1 MEKSSSEKAAYARP
15 FWNAATRQGTLEAT
29 TTFHEQYNKR
39 DYRYSYGRCGEFVRQ
54 DGMRGMALGYLTKVR
69 FTRFLSTSPLATD
82 LTGVDLTRPGQSAD
96 RAARVIVVADEFFD
110 LLVQYSRSHPFRDG
124 DYGNVARSRKLLD
137 GSFCIFTGFQ
147 EALDSRELRALR
159 EDWRRRFAPPP
170 ASPPP
175 RSPTPPPPPPAPAPP
190 PPPPAPPPRPRASP
204 PLEEEIL
211 AAYER
216 ASSVLRDSEDSLHF
230 GATGNHIAHEA
241 PLFVVQLKRA
251 RRRAP
256 GGGAAVAMVVTRGA
270 LKRRLGVSV
279 MQSAA
284 EIRGAFGRSKCYS

>member
-69 FTRFLSTSPLATD
+69 FTRFLSTPLATE
-82 LTGVDLTRPGQSAD
+82 LTGVDLTKPGQSAD

-124 DYGNVARSRKLLD
+124 DYGNVARSRKLLE

-159 EDWRRRFAPPP
+159 GDWKQRFAPPP
-170 ASPPP
+170 APPPP
-175 RSPTPPPPPPAPAPP
+175 RSSTPPPPPPAPAPP
-190 PPPPAPPPRPRASP
+190 PPPATPPPPPRASP
-204 PLEEEIL
+204 LLEDEIL
-211 AAYER
+211 AAYQR
-216 ASSVLRDSEDSLHF
+216 AASLPECVAASLAF
-230 GATGNHIAHEA
+230 DVAGCRIAHEV
-241 PLFVVQLKRA
+241 PLYAIQLKRK
-251 RRRAP
+251 RR
-256 GGGAAVAMVVTRGA
+256 GASVGAVTASVIIKGA
-270 LKRRLGVSV
+270 LKRRLGTAVLRSPL
-279 MQSAA
+279 
-284 EIRGAFGRSKCYS
+284 EIRRAFERKKCSS

>member
-15 FWNAATRQGTLEAT
+15 FWNAATRQGTLDAT

-69 FTRFLSTSPLATD
+69 FTRFLSTSPLATE
-82 LTGVDLTRPGQSAD
+82 LTGVDLTKPGQGAD

-159 EDWRRRFAPPP
+159 DDWKRRFAPSP
-170 ASPPP
+170 APPPP
-175 RSPTPPPPPPAPAPP
+175 RSSTPPPPPPAPAPP
-190 PPPPAPPPRPRASP
+190 PPPATPPPPPRASP
-204 PLEEEIL
+204 QPEDEIL
-211 AAYER
+211 AAYQR
-216 ASSVLRDSEDSLHF
+216 AASLPECVAASLEF
-230 GATGNHIAHEA
+230 DVAGCRIAHEA
-241 PLFVVQLKRA
+241 PLYAIQLKRK
-251 RRRAP
+251 RR
-256 GGGAAVAMVVTRGA
+256 GASVGAVTASVIIKGA
-270 LKRRLGVSV
+270 LKRRLGATVLRSPL
-279 MQSAA
+279 
-284 EIRGAFGRSKCYS
+284 EIRRAFERKKGYS

>member
-69 FTRFLSTSPLATD
+69 FTRFLSTPLATELTGID
-82 LTGVDLTRPGQSAD
+82 LTKPGQSAD
-96 RAARVIVVADEFFD
+96 RAARVVVVADELFD

-159 EDWRRRFAPPP
+159 DDWKRRFEPPP
-170 ASPPP
+170 APPPP
-175 RSPTPPPPPPAPAPP
+175 RSSTPPPPPPAPAPP
-190 PPPPAPPPRPRASP
+190 PPPATPPPPPRASP
-204 PLEEEIL
+204 LLEDEIL
-211 AAYER
+211 AAYQRAASLPER
-216 ASSVLRDSEDSLHF
+216 VAASLEFDVAGCR
-230 GATGNHIAHEA
+230 IAHEA
-241 PLFVVQLKRA
+241 PLYAIQLKRK
-251 RRRAP
+251 RR
-256 GGGAAVAMVVTRGA
+256 GASVGAVTASVVIKGA
-270 LKRRLGVSV
+270 LKRRLG
-279 MQSAA
+279 AA
-284 EIRGAFGRSKCYS
+284 VLRSPLEIRRAFERKKGYS

>member
-69 FTRFLSTSPLATD
+69 FTRFLSTPLATE
-82 LTGVDLTRPGQSAD
+82 LTGVDLTKPGQSAD

-147 EALDSRELRALR
+147 EALDSRALRALR
-159 EDWRRRFAPPP
+159 DDWKRRFAPSP
-170 ASPPP
+170 APAPP
-175 RSPTPPPPPPAPAPP
+175 RSSTPPPPPPAPAPP
-190 PPPPAPPPRPRASP
+190 PPPATPPPPPRASP
-204 PLEEEIL
+204 LLEDEIL
-211 AAYER
+211 AAYQR
-216 ASSVLRDSEDSLHF
+216 AASLPECVAASLEF
-230 GATGNHIAHEA
+230 DVAGCRIAHEA
-241 PLFVVQLKRA
+241 LLYAIQLKRK
-251 RRRAP
+251 RR
-256 GGGAAVAMVVTRGA
+256 GASVGAVTASVIIKGA
-270 LKRRLGVSV
+270 LKRRLG
-279 MQSAA
+279 AA
-284 EIRGAFGRSKCYS
+284 VLRSPLEIRRAFERKKGYS